1 MLVLGVGKPSMRMM
15 RMLMK
20 VCMNII
26 AKTGHWWMR
35 NVVKFIALCHFSMRA
50 MMAMMTMVTMM
61 VLTAMM
67 AMLVVN
73 LSLLD
78 SMLAVCFIAGQQ
90 KVGYCPFK
98 LHVLFCRMGLNWKAG
113 RARWGS
119 KSIPFATAW

>member
-1 MLVLGVGKPSMRMM
+1 
-15 RMLMK
+15 
-20 VCMNII
+20 
-26 AKTGHWWMR
+26 
-35 NVVKFIALCHFSMRA
+35 
-50 MMAMMTMVTMM
+50 MAMMTMVTMM
-61 VLTAMM
+61 AMM
-67 AMLVVN
+67 VVN

-98 LHVLFCRMGLNWKAG
+98 LHVLFCRMGLNGKAR